1 MNLSEE
7 TGVEPIQ
14 NTSQHEI
21 QTPPRRASLQRFAP
35 FLCTFALAIILV
47 LTLSY
52 TVRTQAVL
60 GLIIA
65 PKLQQI
71 AVQNQLAVEIGGIAP
86 DGWSGVRIER
96 IVAHRSHAR
105 GDALARIQSVR
116 LTPSLPALLRGKLKF
131 SSIDFENSEIW
142 IEGATKTPTPPS
154 NHADKAAQA
163 DSIAQIRKQLGNY
176 LVDGA
181 RISADDIRLTARYL
195 PKIAP
200 IVGVQIDSF
209 SAIWSTVDAVTSA
222 AASGLLP
229 DNVPFQAEYSSVE
242 NPDNPTAKTT
252 RQITFHAPDLN
263 IGKYLAGT
271 LPLDLRI
278 DGMRWCEACPTAAI
292 ELENLAI
299 RLENTPLETIF
310 FAPTMHID
318 LDATKTVSERT
329 FRASSAD
336 AQLIIGQSPRH
347 LVAVEQFD
355 FEFAPGRLVTSHIR
369 LQDSAGGSFNAKA
382 RWSLLNDD
390 IELDVQFEDFALHN
404 AHGVVSAVSPLHRA
418 IANGRVHSILDL
430 RLGLLTS
437 EIRTDLRDTMVYLP
451 FLAVDRLGFERVNL
465 QMDTLID
472 IKSKSISITGG
483 QIRFGSVEPIDFRAQ
498 VVSTDPGWTFLAHVN
513 GQNLQALVLLDSLPA
528 ALTGVLR
535 DARIDGQFD
544 ASLHVAGHTAFPDS
558 LILETNFGGNVEVL
572 RDGRYIDVRV
582 LKGDGQPTT
591 DTSGH
596 SIRTVDP
603 SAWVHFEDLPP
614 HIPFALISAEDAAFF
629 KHAGLDWA
637 GLRAAMIHNLREKT
651 FERGGSTI
659 TQQLAKNLFLT
670 HNRTLSR
677 KLQEAFLTWRIESEL
692 EKERILELYLNVVE
706 WGPNVHGI
714 QHAAE
719 YYFQTEAKNLTAAQ
733 MLVLGAILPNPVYF
747 GAALK
752 AGYIPSSRQAKS
764 LRALT
769 NMRFLGH
776 LDWPQYYREL
786 DALTSAKLDSA
797 TGTKSPKSFSICAD
811 DDTAPEGSPTCKS
824 VVNYNRDAAKQ
835 DASDNVLIPLS
846 Q

>member
-1 MNLSEE
+1 MKLSEE
-7 TGVEPIQ
+7 TGVEPIPK
-14 NTSQHEI
+14 TSQNET
-21 QTPPRRASLQRFAP
+21 QSQPRRASLQRFAP
-35 FLCTFALAIILV
+35 FFCTLALAIILV
-47 LTLSY
+47 WTLSY
-52 TVRTQAVL
+52 AVRTQAVL
-60 GLIIA
+60 GPLIA
-65 PKLQQI
+65 PRLQQL
-71 AVQNQLAVEIGGIAP
+71 AVQNQLALEIGAIAP
-86 DGWSGVRIER
+86 DGWSSVRIER
-96 IVAHRSHAR
+96 IVAHRSHTR
-105 GDALARIQSVR
+105 GDALARVQSVR
-116 LTPSLPALLRGKLKF
+116 ITPSLPDLLRGELKF
-131 SSIDFENSEIW
+131 SSIQFENGEVW
-142 IEGATKTPTPPS
+142 IEGTKNSSKTSS
-154 NHADKAAQA
+154 NNANTTDPLPKTHSLQKQLAKFLI
-163 DSIAQIRKQLGNY
+163 DSAQI
-176 LVDGA
+176 
-181 RISADDIRLTARYL
+181 SASDIRLNARYFSG
-195 PKIAP
+195 IAP
-200 IVGVQIDSF
+200 IAGVDIDSF
-209 SAIWSTVDAVTSA
+209 SATWSTIDAFTSA
-222 AASGLLP
+222 TASGILP
-229 DNVPFQAEYSSVE
+229 DNVPFHATYSTTE
-242 NPDNPTAKTT
+242 NSTDPAAKKSP
-252 RQITFHAPDLN
+252 QLTFQAPDLN
-263 IGKYLAGT
+263 LGKYLSQK

-278 DGMRWCEACPTAAI
+278 DGLRWCQACSTPGI
-292 ELENLAI
+292 QLENLAV
-299 RLENTPLETIF
+299 RLENTPLETIL
-310 FAPTMHID
+310 FAPSMHID
-318 LDATKTVSERT
+318 LNASKLVQERKI
-329 FRASSAD
+329 RASSTD
-336 AQLIIGQSPRH
+336 AQLIVGQSPRH
-347 LVAVEQFD
+347 LVAIEQVD
-355 FEFAPGRLVTSHIR
+355 LEFAPGRLVTAQVR
-369 LQDSAGGSFNAKA
+369 LQDSAGGWFNAQA

-404 AHGVVSAVSPLHRA
+404 AHGIVSSVSPLHRA

-430 RLGLLTS
+430 KLGLLTS
-437 EIRTDLRDTMVYLP
+437 EIRTDLRDTTVYLP

-465 QMDTLID
+465 QMDTLLD
-472 IKSKSISITGG
+472 IKAKNISITGG
-483 QIRFGSVEPIDFRAQ
+483 QVRFGSVEPIDFRAQ

-544 ASLHVAGHTAFPDS
+544 FSLHTAGHTVYPDS
-558 LILETNFGGNVEVL
+558 LILETNFDGNVEVL

-596 SIRTVDP
+596 SIRTVAP
-603 SAWVHFEDLPP
+603 SAWVPFENLPP
-614 HIPFALISAEDAAFF
+614 HIPFALIAAEDAAFF
-629 KHAGLDWA
+629 KHTGLDWA

-719 YYFQTEAKNLTAAQ
+719 YYFQTDAKNLTAAQ
-733 MLVLGAILPNPVYF
+733 MLLLGAILPNPVYF

-776 LDWPQYYREL
+776 LDWPQYYKEL
-786 DALTSAKLDSA
+786 DSLTNAKLNSL
-797 TGTKSPKSFSICAD
+797 TGHTPKKDFKICAD
-811 DDTAPEGSPTCKS
+811 DDTAPEGAPTCKS
-824 VVNYNRDAAKQ
+824 VANYNLDAPKH
-835 DASDNVLIPLS
+835 DVSDSGLIPLS

>member
-1 MNLSEE
+1 MKLSEE
-7 TGVEPIQ
+7 TGVEPIPK
-14 NTSQHEI
+14 TSQNDT
-21 QTPPRRASLQRFAP
+21 QSQPRRASLPRFVQA
-35 FLCTFALAIILV
+35 FYTLVLTIILV
-47 LTLSY
+47 FTLSY
-52 TVRTQAVL
+52 AVRTQAVI
-60 GLIIA
+60 GHFVA

-71 AVQNQLAVEIGGIAP
+71 AVQNQLAIEIGAIVP
-86 DGWSGVRIER
+86 DGWSGIRIER
-96 IVAHRSHAR
+96 IVAHRTHAR
-105 GDALARIQSVR
+105 GDALARLQSIR
-116 LTPSLPALLRGKLKF
+116 LTPSISDLLRGKLKF
-131 SSIDFENSEIW
+131 SAIALENGEIW
-142 IEGATKTPTPPS
+142 IEGTQKTSKTPSDTT
-154 NHADKAAQA
+154 NNAAQT
-163 DSIAQIRKQLGNY
+163 DSIAQIRQQLGNH

-181 RISADDIRLTARYL
+181 RISASDLRFNARYL
-195 PKIAP
+195 PRIAP
-200 IVGVQIDSF
+200 IVGVEIDTF
-209 SAIWSTVDAVTSA
+209 SAIWSTTDAISSLTTS
-222 AASGLLP
+222 GILP
-229 DNVPFQAEYSSVE
+229 DNLPFQATYSSVK
-242 NPDNPTAKTT
+242 NPAARNT
-252 RQITFHAPDLN
+252 RQFTFHAPDLN
-263 IGKYLAGT
+263 VGKYLVQE
-271 LPLDLRI
+271 LPVNLRI
-278 DGMRWCEACPTAAI
+278 DGLRWCEACQTPGL
-292 ELENLAI
+292 ELENLAV

-310 FAPTMHID
+310 FAPSMHID
-318 LDATKTVSERT
+318 LNASKLVQERKI
-329 FRASSAD
+329 RASSAD
-336 AQLIIGQSPRH
+336 AQLIVGQSPRH
-347 LVAVEQFD
+347 LIAIEQVV
-355 FEFAPGRLVTSHIR
+355 FEYAPDRLLTGQVR
-369 LQDSAGGSFNAKA
+369 LQDSAGGWLNAQA
-382 RWSLLNDD
+382 RWSFLNDD
-390 IELDVQFEDFALHN
+390 VELDVQFEDFALHN
-404 AHGVVSAVSPLHRA
+404 AHGVVSSVSPLHRA

-465 QMDTLID
+465 QMDTLVD
-472 IKSKSISITGG
+472 IKSKNISITGG
-483 QIRFGSVEPIDFRAQ
+483 QVRFGSVEPINFRAQ

-513 GQNLQALVLLDSLPA
+513 GQNLQSLVLLDSLPA

-535 DARIDGQFD
+535 DARIGGEFD
-544 ASLHVAGHTAFPDS
+544 FSLHTAGHTVYPDS
-558 LILETNFGGNVEVL
+558 LILETLFDGDVEVL

-603 SAWVHFEDLPP
+603 ASWVNFDDLPP
-614 HIPFALISAEDAAFF
+614 HVPFALIAAEDATFF
-629 KHAGLDWA
+629 KHAGLDWP

-719 YYFQTEAKNLTAAQ
+719 YYFQTDAKNLSAAQ

-752 AGYIPSSRQAKS
+752 TGYLPSSRQAKS

-776 LDWPQYYREL
+776 LEWPQYYREL
-786 DALTSAKLDSA
+786 DSLNRAALSSETDQAQP
-797 TGTKSPKSFSICAD
+797 TKFSICAD
-811 DDTAPEGSPTCKS
+811 DETAPEGAPACKD
-824 VVNYNRDAAKQ
+824 VVNYKKDIPKP
-835 DASDNVLIPLS
+835 DVSDNGPIPLS